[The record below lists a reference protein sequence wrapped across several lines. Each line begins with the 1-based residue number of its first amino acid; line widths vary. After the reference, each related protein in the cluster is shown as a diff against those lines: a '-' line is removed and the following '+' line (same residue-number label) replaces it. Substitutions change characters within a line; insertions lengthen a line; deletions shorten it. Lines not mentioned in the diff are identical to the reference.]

1 MMIYMSNDIKI
12 FISGSISIKKL
23 DDNIIQRLNNII
35 EKGYIIIVGDAF
47 GVDCLVQRFL
57 LKKNYK
63 NVIVYSTDYPRNNL
77 GDWDN
82 VEVDS
87 NEKFGTRAY
96 YTEKDKKLSIDCT
109 YGFVIWDY
117 KSKGSLN
124 NINRLKRYNKRVL
137 IYLNPKKEFIIN

>member
-1 MMIYMSNDIKI
+1 MNNDIKI

-82 VEVDS
+82 VEVES
-87 NEKFGTRAY
+87 NEKVGTREY
-96 YTEKDKKLSIDCT
+96 YTEKDKLLTEDCT

-117 KSKGSLN
+117 KSKGTLN
-124 NINRLKRYNKRVL
+124 NIKRLQMINKRVL
-137 IYLNPKKEFIIN
+137 VYLNNKKEFLIK

>member
-1 MMIYMSNDIKI
+1 MIYMNNDIKI

-82 VEVDS
+82 VEVES
-87 NEKFGTRAY
+87 NEKVGTREY
-96 YTEKDKKLSIDCT
+96 YTEKDKLLTEDCT

-117 KSKGSLN
+117 KSKGTLN
-124 NINRLKRYNKRVL
+124 NIKRLQMINKRVL
-137 IYLNPKKEFIIN
+137 VYLNNKKEFLIK